1 MMKSPDTRTFAVMAK
16 VVGGHC
22 NLRCRYCYY
31 VEKPALLRQTHRV
44 MPDEILEAYVRQ
56 NLQANGKDATV
67 EFAWHGGEPTL
78 AGIGFFRK
86 ALDLE
91 KRYGEGRKIL
101 NTLQTNAT
109 LLDDDW
115 CAFFS
120 ENGFLLG
127 VSVDGPERLHDV
139 YRVGPEGGSFRRA
152 ASGIGLLQKHGVE
165 FNTLTTINAANSGY
179 PDEVY
184 GFLREYTDYM
194 QFLPVV
200 ETEGAF
206 FEIDEGQLFGMPP
219 GSHSSLFSRKLTDFS
234 VSAEDFGKFLCRVFD
249 LWKRQD
255 LGKKHVQLFEATAGN
270 ILGKPGG
277 LCTHEP
283 LCGHGASV
291 ETDGDVYSCDHYAF
305 RNYRLGNIL
314 ETPLAEIMEKNRRF
328 GMYKTHGLPKAC
340 FSCPYVK
347 LCFGGCPKDRI
358 LPAGDGQKGK
368 NALCEGYKHFFAHF
382 LANWELPKS
391 PEGNARQQR

>member
-1 MMKSPDTRTFAVMAK
+1 MGTPDTRTFAVMAK

-22 NLRCRYCYY
+22 NLSCKYCYY
-31 VEKPALLRQTHRV
+31 VEKPTLLRQRHRV
-44 MPDEILEAYVRQ
+44 MPDEILEAYIRQ
-56 NLQANGKDATV
+56 NLQANGTDATV

-78 AGIGFFRK
+78 AGIVFFRK
-86 ALDLE
+86 ALELE
-91 KRYGEGRKIL
+91 KRYGEGREIL

-109 LLDDDW
+109 LLDDEW
-115 CAFFS
+115 CAFFA

-139 YRVGPEGGSFRRA
+139 YRVGPEGGSFGRV

-165 FNTLTTINAANSGY
+165 FNTLTTINAANSKY

-184 GFLREYTDYM
+184 GFLREITDFM

-206 FEIDEGQLFGMPP
+206 FEIDEGQRFGMPP
-219 GSHSSLFSRKLTDFS
+219 GSHSSLFGRKLTDFS
-234 VSAEDFGKFLCRVFD
+234 VSAEDFGRFLCRVFD

-255 LGKKHVQLFEATAGN
+255 LGRKHVQLFEATAGN

-277 LCTHEP
+277 LCTHEA

-305 RNYRLGNIL
+305 RNYRLGNLL
-314 ETPLAEIMEKNRRF
+314 EAPLAEIMEKNRRF
-328 GMYKTHGLPKAC
+328 GMYKTHGLPNAC
-340 FSCPYVK
+340 FACPYVK

-358 LPAGDGQKGK
+358 LPAGDGQKGG
-368 NALCEGYKHFFAHF
+368 NALCEGYRLFFAHF
-382 LANWELPKS
+382 LENWRIPES
-391 PEGNARQQR
+391 SEGNTRQEQ

>member
-165 FNTLTTINAANSGY
+165 FNT
-179 PDEVY
+179 
-184 GFLREYTDYM
+184 
-194 QFLPVV
+194 
-200 ETEGAF
+200 
-206 FEIDEGQLFGMPP
+206 
-219 GSHSSLFSRKLTDFS
+219 
-234 VSAEDFGKFLCRVFD
+234 
-249 LWKRQD
+249 
-255 LGKKHVQLFEATAGN
+255 
-270 ILGKPGG
+270 
-277 LCTHEP
+277 
-283 LCGHGASV
+283 
-291 ETDGDVYSCDHYAF
+291 
-305 RNYRLGNIL
+305 
-314 ETPLAEIMEKNRRF
+314 
-328 GMYKTHGLPKAC
+328 
-340 FSCPYVK
+340 
-347 LCFGGCPKDRI
+347 
-358 LPAGDGQKGK
+358 
-368 NALCEGYKHFFAHF
+368 
-382 LANWELPKS
+382 
-391 PEGNARQQR
+391 